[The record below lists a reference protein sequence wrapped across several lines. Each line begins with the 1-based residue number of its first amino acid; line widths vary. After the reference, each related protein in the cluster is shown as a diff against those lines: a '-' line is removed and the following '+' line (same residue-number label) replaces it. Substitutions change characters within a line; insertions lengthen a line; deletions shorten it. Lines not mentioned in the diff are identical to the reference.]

1 MASRPDISGAGRTH
15 STETCTCMSLRK
27 IQTQSLPMLAMR
39 QSRDL
44 WERSF
49 EVRRERNFGASRVE
63 VVSEP
68 ERLAVL
74 CSVSLLLFCVPFFR
88 GTEPLTTVSVTW

>member
-63 VVSEP
+63 VS

-74 CSVSLLLFCVPFFR
+74 CSVSLLLFCVPSYEELNR
-88 GTEPLTTVSVTW
+88 